1 MSVSNPSA
9 MYNFENA
16 FIEFVWYNDW
26 ACVCVSV
33 FGFGA
38 IRVPSNA
45 LNYIIIDCQKM
56 VFVIFMENVYAG
68 IRICMAAA
76 LKH

>member
-1 MSVSNPSA
+1 MHLLNLCDTMIGPAYVYSCS
-9 MYNFENA
+9 
-16 FIEFVWYNDW
+16 
-26 ACVCVSV
+26 
-33 FGFGA
+33 FGA